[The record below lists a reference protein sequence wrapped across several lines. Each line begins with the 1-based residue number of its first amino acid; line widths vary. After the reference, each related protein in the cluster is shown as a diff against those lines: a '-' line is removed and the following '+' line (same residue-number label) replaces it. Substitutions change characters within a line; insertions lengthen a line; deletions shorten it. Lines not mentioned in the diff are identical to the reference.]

1 MFLLSFRAE
10 RSVVEES
17 RQATDGN
24 ITGSPGSAREDRLL
38 DKIGIFGESSRFSMP
53 KHTLTG
59 NIKRHRAFPSGIL
72 GNRRDVL
79 VYLPRGYR
87 RLSRRRYPV
96 LYLHDGQNV
105 FDAAT
110 SFAGVEW
117 GVDETVER
125 LIKENFME
133 PLIVVAVANTG
144 EQRIHEYAPTR
155 GVIDAKAKRKKRSK
169 GLAREYGRFLMGEL
183 KPYIDRK
190 YRTNPDAEF
199 TGLGGSSLGG
209 LVTLAIGILYPHAF
223 RRLMVMSPSIWWD
236 DFAIYRLV
244 DSIEQK
250 PPLKIWLDTGTAE
263 PGWEQ
268 GRELLNR
275 LLEKGW
281 KLQKD
286 IQYMEAQGANH
297 SEAAWAARVE
307 PALRFLFPP
316 AK

>member
-1 MFLLSFRAE
+1 MA
-10 RSVVEES
+10 
-17 RQATDGN
+17 
-24 ITGSPGSAREDRLL
+24 
-38 DKIGIFGESSRFSMP
+38 

-59 NIKRHRAFPSGIL
+59 NIRRHPAFPSKIL
-72 GNRRDVL
+72 GNRRDIL
-79 VYLPRGYR
+79 VYLPRGYGR
-87 RLSRRRYPV
+87 FSRRRYPV
-96 LYLHDGQNV
+96 LYLQDGQNV

-117 GVDETVER
+117 GVDESAER
-125 LIKENFME
+125 LIKENLIE

-144 EQRIHEYAPTR
+144 EQRIHEYTPTR
-155 GVIDAKAKRKKRSK
+155 GVIDDKAKRKRRSK
-169 GLAREYGRFLMGEL
+169 GLARKYARFLIDEL

-190 YRTNPDAEF
+190 YRTNPDVEF

-209 LVTLAIGILYPHAF
+209 LVTFTIGILYPQVF
-223 RRLMVMSPSIWWD
+223 SRLIVMSPSIWWD

-250 PPLKIWLDTGTAE
+250 PALKIWLDTGTAE
-263 PGWEQ
+263 PGWEKA
-268 GRELLNR
+268 RELLNR

-286 IQYMEAQGANH
+286 VLYMESQGADH

-316 AK
+316 IS